1 MNVSSR
7 TKGLVIIL
15 LAIPFLLFA
24 QGEDEDWRER
34 MKLLIYTP
42 RYFGPNAFPISEL
55 RSGRIGT
62 RWELELRGDYHDYAG
77 DKTSDLFARLF
88 IPIAHGK
95 AGVEIAGVVTENYET
110 TEAVKLERRAAET
123 KPPFRCYGDVLIHSF
138 YQVLR
143 SDRWC
148 DLMVSANLKTASGG
162 RLADA
167 RYTDAA
173 SYWFDLTA
181 GRNLLQNAD
190 GSAAL
195 RLQGLLGF
203 YCWMTNDLVHR
214 QNDALLYG
222 IGMSAKLY
230 NVSLAADYS
239 GFYGYKNNGDYPVT
253 LRTKFEYEIKKNII
267 SIRFKHGMYDNLY
280 DSYSLAYIRCF

>member
-24 QGEDEDWRER
+24 QGEDEEWRER

-62 RWELELRGDYHDYAG
+62 RWELELRGEYHYCTG

-181 GRNLLQNAD
+181 GRNLLRNAD

-222 IGMSAKLY
+222 FGMSAKLY

-253 LRTKFEYEIKKNII
+253 LRTKFE
-267 SIRFKHGMYDNLY
+267 
-280 DSYSLAYIRCF
+280 

>member
-62 RWELELRGDYHDYAG
+62 RWELELRGEYHYCTG

-95 AGVEIAGVVTENYET
+95 AGVEIAGVVLTRSE
-110 TEAVKLERRAAET
+110 ERRVGKE
-123 KPPFRCYGDVLIHSF
+123 C
-138 YQVLR
+138 R
-143 SDRWC
+143 SRW
-148 DLMVSANLKTASGG
+148 SP
-162 RLADA
+162 
-167 RYTDAA
+167 Y
-173 SYWFDLTA
+173 
-181 GRNLLQNAD
+181 
-190 GSAAL
+190 
-195 RLQGLLGF
+195 
-203 YCWMTNDLVHR
+203 H
-214 QNDALLYG
+214 
-222 IGMSAKLY
+222 
-230 NVSLAADYS
+230 
-239 GFYGYKNNGDYPVT
+239 
-253 LRTKFEYEIKKNII
+253 
-267 SIRFKHGMYDNLY
+267 
-280 DSYSLAYIRCF
+280 